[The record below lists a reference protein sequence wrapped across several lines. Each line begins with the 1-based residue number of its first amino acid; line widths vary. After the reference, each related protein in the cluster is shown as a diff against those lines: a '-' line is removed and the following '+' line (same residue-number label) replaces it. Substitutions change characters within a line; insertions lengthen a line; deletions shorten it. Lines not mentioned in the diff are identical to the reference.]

1 MSHMKVV
8 SSQVW
13 YIPLFRWKLPL
24 FSFAF
29 GYWKIM
35 IIFPTSGSLRRILQ
49 NTSSKTFWKHNLLF
63 SNITIM
69 KWIHKI
75 QCWKHL
81 NPTTH
86 HGTRSIELLAMPEH
100 YTNAIYKLT
109 YHGNHRWRWE
119 LLQLYDRWIFS
130 TRKKLCLCH
139 KRTTHSPK
147 AKYLAWYSRGHNYWP
162 ISLSFQ
168 SQ

>member
-13 YIPLFRWKLPL
+13 YLPLFRWKLPL

-49 NTSSKTFWKHNLLF
+49 NSSSKIFWKHNLLF

-69 KWIHKI
+69 KRIHKI
-75 QCWKHL
+75 PCWKHL
-81 NPTTH
+81 NPTTQ
-86 HGTRSIELLAMPEH
+86 HGTRSIELVAMSEH
-100 YTNAIYKLT
+100 YTNTIYKLT

-119 LLQLYDRWIFS
+119 LLQLYDRCIFS
-130 TRKKLCLCH
+130 SRKSYASVTKEQHIHQRLN
-139 KRTTHSPK
+139 T
-147 AKYLAWYSRGHNYWP
+147 
-162 ISLSFQ
+162 
-168 SQ
+168 